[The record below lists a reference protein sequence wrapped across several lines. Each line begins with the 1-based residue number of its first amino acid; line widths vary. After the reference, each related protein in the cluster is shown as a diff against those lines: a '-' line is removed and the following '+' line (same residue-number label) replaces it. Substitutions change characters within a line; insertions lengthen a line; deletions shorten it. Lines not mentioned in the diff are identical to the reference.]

1 MTARDRRV
9 ELQETVDVA
18 GYWEVETSGQSE
30 PGKGISARRSGAPE
44 GSNRRSRSV
53 CVHEEHKSNTE
64 DIPNKQLSRDC
75 SFLTGE
81 MNPFELALALD
92 SKFGGNLSSGRTNV
106 WTEQGSDSGGVESS
120 IRTGFPRCPM
130 VRSEAQRGDA
140 MVSM

>member
-1 MTARDRRV
+1 M
-9 ELQETVDVA
+9 A
-18 GYWEVETSGQSE
+18 GYQEIETGGQSE
-30 PGKGISARRSGAPE
+30 PGKGISARRNGVSE
-44 GSNRRSRSV
+44 GSDRQSRSV
-53 CVHEEHKSNTE
+53 CVHEEHKSSAG
-64 DIPNKQLSRDC
+64 DIPSKQLSRDC

-130 VRSEAQRGDA
+130 VRSEAQRRDV